1 MKQYSGFYGKV
12 PSHSDFIRHN
22 LPRSF
27 IDPWDDWLQS
37 AFAASKEQLKETW
50 LETYLTSPI
59 YRFVLTPGLC
69 GKESHIG
76 IVMPSVDKIGRY
88 YPFVLSAK
96 LDNSGNPFHFLKRYH
111 EWFESAQKL
120 ALSTLEDTFDLDEF
134 TRSLTPLDM
143 FLTQIPS
150 NMTDST
156 TEENTQGDVLLIR
169 ETLDSPDQLKSLYP
183 TLLHKTLRE
192 VCHAYSL
199 WWTTGSERIAP
210 SLLISEG
217 LPPASN
223 STAIFAGDW
232 SKWGW
237 MDEDPLPQPTANRAD
252 NNEDPS

>member
-50 LETYLTSPI
+50 LEIYLTTPI
-59 YRFVLTPGLC
+59 YRFMLMPGLC
-69 GKESHIG
+69 GEKSHIG
-76 IVMPSVDKIGRY
+76 IIMPSVDKVGRY
-88 YPFVLSAK
+88 YPFVLAAK
-96 LDNSGNPFHFLKRYH
+96 LDSSGNPFHFLERYS

-120 ALSTLEDTFDLDEF
+120 ALSTLEDTFDFDEF
-134 TRSLTPLDM
+134 TRSLTPLDI
-143 FLTQIPS
+143 FLTQAPS
-150 NMTDST
+150 NMMGNTA
-156 TEENTQGDVLLIR
+156 EGNTQGASLLIR
-169 ETLDSPDQLKSLYP
+169 EALDSPDQLESLYP

-199 WWTTGSERIAP
+199 WWTAGSECVAP

-237 MDEDPLPQPTANRAD
+237 MNENLLSHPTTNKTD
-252 NNEDPS
+252 NHEDPS